1 MSMEEGEAPSLLSV
15 RLESKVLNAS
25 PNLTWQRGGT
35 MVGFGIVMATYP
47 PHFEKVTDF
56 LISVGIHATAAV
68 PVGLVFSTA
77 DDAPRVKYTT
87 LPTPSITMPGSI
99 IGARLW
105 QPYCFTSQGA

>member
-1 MSMEEGEAPSLLSV
+1 MGEGEAPCLLPCAGEH
-15 RLESKVLNAS
+15 L
-25 PNLTWQRGGT
+25 QRRTERVPKLHMATRGHDG
-35 MVGFGIVMATYP
+35 GFGIVMATYP
-47 PHFEKVTDF
+47 PHVEKVTDF
-56 LISVGIHATAAV
+56 LLSVGIHATAAV

-77 DDAPRVKYTT
+77 DDAPEVKYTT